1 MTLSRTIGLNLHRSF
16 CTYLSYKIRFSLC
29 KQSASTIEI
38 NTTVYSDRSLPSQHR
53 VQQNTQTPNITSS
66 IITLPFQ
73 HLKSYQSK
81 VRIARQIYSYSTFD
95 KIQYYNCQRDTENT
109 FGIQYICDDA
119 TAFYRLPRKTQGVEI
134 VNKRVGAKHMH
145 TRESPGQA
153 ARQTGEIYIHTA
165 AGESERSHQP
175 LHRAQCQYILYPLN
189 LSPTTVCTSYK
200 KNSRHFIKQIRLVIK
215 SLQIIT
221 TMPFIF
227 QQSFVS
233 LCRFI
238 FKAKSN

>member
-1 MTLSRTIGLNLHRSF
+1 MTLSRAIGLNLNRSF
-16 CTYLSYKIRFSLC
+16 CTYLSYKIRFCLC
-29 KQSASTIEI
+29 KQSASKIEI

-119 TAFYRLPRKTQGVEI
+119 TAFYRLPRKTWGVEI
-134 VNKRVGAKHMH
+134 VKESWSQTHAHKRVSWSSRTTNWGD
-145 TRESPGQA
+145 
-153 ARQTGEIYIHTA
+153 
-165 AGESERSHQP
+165 
-175 LHRAQCQYILYPLN
+175 LYPHCSRREREIPPAITQSTVLVHT
-189 LSPTTVCTSYK
+189 LSP
-200 KNSRHFIKQIRLVIK
+200 
-215 SLQIIT
+215 
-221 TMPFIF
+221 
-227 QQSFVS
+227 
-233 LCRFI
+233 
-238 FKAKSN
+238 

>member
-1 MTLSRTIGLNLHRSF
+1 MTLSRAIGLNLNRSF

-119 TAFYRLPRKTQGVEI
+119 TAFYRLPRKTWGVEI
-134 VNKRVGAKHMH
+134 VK
-145 TRESPGQA
+145 ESWS
-153 ARQTGEIYIHTA
+153 QTHA
-165 AGESERSHQP
+165 H
-175 LHRAQCQYILYPLN
+175 
-189 LSPTTVCTSYK
+189 
-200 KNSRHFIKQIRLVIK
+200 K
-215 SLQIIT
+215 SLLDKPHDKLGRSIST
-221 TMPFIF
+221 L
-227 QQSFVS
+227 QQERARDPTSHYTEHSVS
-233 LCRFI
+233 TYSIPLTCHPQQFALHTKKTVVI
-238 FKAKSN
+238 L